1 MINLIIVSLAYYFIV
16 YYYSF
21 SGYILLIFKRAF
33 IGLMIPLYLTT
44 LFPANIRLSGVAM
57 SYNLSVATFGGLAP
71 VLVTTLIK
79 QTQSVYLSPVL
90 YILAFIV
97 ASIILVALFSSRNGK
112 IYTE

>member
-1 MINLIIVSLAYYFIV
+1 MIVSLAYYFIV
-16 YYYSF
+16 NYYLF
-21 SGYILLIFKRAF
+21 SGYILLMFGHAF

-79 QTQSVYLSPVL
+79 QTQAIYLVPVL
-90 YILAFIV
+90 YYLGIYYRKYYPSCV
-97 ASIILVALFSSRNGK
+97 FSTQKRQV
-112 IYTE
+112 YVE